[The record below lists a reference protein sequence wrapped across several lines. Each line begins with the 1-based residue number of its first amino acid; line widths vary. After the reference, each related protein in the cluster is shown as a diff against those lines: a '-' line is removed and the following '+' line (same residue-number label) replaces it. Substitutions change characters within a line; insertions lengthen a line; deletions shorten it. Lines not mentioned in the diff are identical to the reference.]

1 MWKNFISLKRVHDYI
16 LIIGNGEI
24 LFLRIIKSL
33 LVSLSSME
41 LRQQGIGFQR
51 IRLVLFRQKN
61 DENKFV
67 KQFTKYA
74 LEDGL
79 CLFKR
84 NSVIGKAWI
93 KQAAEMKLYH
103 KPSPSWYNSVFV
115 GRSSSRL
122 FDHNGILYCSY
133 HAERVEMPEDMFQEI
148 KGSDFYK
155 IMEEIEEGN
164 DSK

>member
-1 MWKNFISLKRVHDYI
+1 MEKFYIVKEGSRLHSDYWEWRKSVSENNKIVIDFFQQHGIEATKYWISSNQI
-16 LIIGNGEI
+16 GIIPTE
-24 LFLRIIKSL
+24 
-33 LVSLSSME
+33 
-41 LRQQGIGFQR
+41 
-51 IRLVLFRQKN
+51 N
-61 DENKFV
+61 DLNKFES
-67 KQFTKYA
+67 QFTKYA

-79 CLFKR
+79 CLFRR

-93 KQAAEMKLYH
+93 KQAVDIKVLH
-103 KPSPSWYNSVFV
+103 KPSPSWYNSVIV

-133 HAERVEMPEDMFQEI
+133 HAEKVEMPEDMFEEI

-155 IMEEIEEGN
+155 IMEEIEGGN

>member
-1 MWKNFISLKRVHDYI
+1 MEKFYIVKEGSRLHTDYWEWRNSVSENNKIVISFFEQHGIEATRYWISKDQI
-16 LIIGNGEI
+16 GIIPT
-24 LFLRIIKSL
+24 
-33 LVSLSSME
+33 
-41 LRQQGIGFQR
+41 
-51 IRLVLFRQKN
+51 KN
-61 DENKFV
+61 DENKFA

-93 KQAAEMKLYH
+93 KQAADIKIYH
-103 KPSPSWYNSVFV
+103 KPSPSWYNSVIT

-122 FDHNGILYCSY
+122 FGHKGILYCSY

>member
-1 MWKNFISLKRVHDYI
+1 MEKFYIVKEGSRLYTDYWEWR
-16 LIIGNGEI
+16 N
-24 LFLRIIKSL
+24 S
-33 LVSLSSME
+33 VSE
-41 LRQQGIGFQR
+41 NNKIVIGFFEQHGIEATR
-51 IRLVLFRQKN
+51 YWISKDQIGIIPTKN
-61 DENKFV
+61 DENKFA

-103 KPSPSWYNSVFV
+103 KPSPSWYNS
-115 GRSSSRL
+115 
-122 FDHNGILYCSY
+122 Y
-133 HAERVEMPEDMFQEI
+133 HADKVEMPEDMFQEI